1 MPKLLDE
8 LLEAQNSYFEKLR
21 DTGEDA
27 LKEAFK
33 EIFDK
38 HPSIYSISWKQYTP
52 YFNDGDPCYFRVGE
66 WDVEWAEED
75 EDEESEEDDSVDD
88 ESEDDES
95 DDEEATDDQ
104 AKALEDIENLF
115 ASLDDDILESVLGDH
130 ITVEVTAEGISV
142 DEYDHD

>member
-1 MPKLLDE
+1 MAKLLDE
-8 LLEAQNSYFEKLR
+8 LLEAQDAYFEKLKN
-21 DTGEDA
+21 TGEDA

-38 HPSIYSISWKQYTP
+38 HPSIYSISWRQYTP

-66 WDVEWAEED
+66 WEVEWAEED
-75 EDEESEEDDSVDD
+75 EDEESEEDDSEED
-88 ESEDDES
+88 ED
-95 DDEEATDDQ
+95 ATADQ

>member
-1 MPKLLDE
+1 MPKLLE
-8 LLEAQNSYFEKLR
+8 ALVEAQNSYLEKLR
-21 DTGEDA
+21 NTGEDA

-66 WDVEWAEED
+66 WDIEWADSEED
-75 EDEESEEDDSVDD
+75 EELTEDDDQDKVIADVDGLF
-88 ESEDDES
+88 SLLS
-95 DDEEATDDQ
+95 DD
-104 AKALEDIENLF
+104 L
-115 ASLDDDILESVLGDH
+115 LESVLGDH
-130 ITVEVTAEGISV
+130 IRVVVTAEGISV